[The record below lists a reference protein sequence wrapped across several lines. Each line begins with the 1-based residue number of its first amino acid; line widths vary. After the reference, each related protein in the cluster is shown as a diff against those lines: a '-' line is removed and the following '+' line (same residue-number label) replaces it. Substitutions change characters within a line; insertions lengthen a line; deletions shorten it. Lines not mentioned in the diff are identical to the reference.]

1 MLKLIM
7 AVAIPVSEAI
17 VEQDPVPILYT
28 KLDISDDS
36 SVSSAEEHTQAVTES
51 LLPKITHV
59 QKRRL
64 CLTWGLLRTGCLVS
78 FVLGAGGFF
87 FYCLYL
93 VIHFGVI

>member
-1 MLKLIM
+1 M
-7 AVAIPVSEAI
+7 AVAVPVLEAI
-17 VEQDPVPILYT
+17 VEQDPMPS

-36 SVSSAEEHTQAVTES
+36 SVSSVDDNTQANTQL
-51 LLPKITHV
+51 LLPKITNQ

-64 CLTWGLLRTGCLVS
+64 KLTWGLLRTGFLVA

-87 FYCLYL
+87 LYCLYL